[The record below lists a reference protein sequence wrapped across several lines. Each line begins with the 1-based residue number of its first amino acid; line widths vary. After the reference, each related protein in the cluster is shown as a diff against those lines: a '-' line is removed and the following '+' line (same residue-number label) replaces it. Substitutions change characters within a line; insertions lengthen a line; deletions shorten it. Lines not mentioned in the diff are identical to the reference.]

1 MESNIYIYIYVLGSP
16 YSEYLHTHRIYVYY
30 CKYIYI
36 YILKKLVLH
45 GNLIHWDKRTYHAYA
60 IMIRYFTGI

>member
-1 MESNIYIYIYVLGSP
+1 MYWDHHTANIYIHTEYMYIIVNN
-16 YSEYLHTHRIYVYY
+16 
-30 CKYIYI
+30 IYI